1 MIRTQI
7 QLTEAQHRRLKS
19 WAQERGISMAEAVR
33 RCVTPHL
40 EKVDAA
46 PSRADRVRE
55 VRSLLGKYAD
65 CAGPSD
71 VARRHD
77 EFLDDGYGE

>member
-19 WAQERGISMAEAVR
+19 WAQGRGISLFEAVR
-33 RCVTPHL
+33 RCITAHL
-40 EKVDAA
+40 EGADSP

-55 VRSLLGKYAD
+55 VRSILGKYAD
-65 CAGPSD
+65 SAGPSD

-77 EFLDDGYGE
+77 EFLDAGYGE

>member
-1 MIRTQI
+1 MIRTQV

-33 RCVTPHL
+33 RCVTAHL
-40 EKVDAA
+40 EGADAA

-55 VRSLLGKYAD
+55 ARSILGKYAD
-65 CAGPSD
+65 RAESSD

-77 EFLDDGYGE
+77 EFLDAGYGE